1 MRGVLGSL
9 RAFLASGVKPRGR
22 LARAIVPVLVIK
34 VCIVLLAKV
43 FVFGGEHKVIVTP
56 DSMGDRLTVP
66 LSAPVRES

>member
-43 FVFGGEHKVIVTP
+43 FVFGGDNKVVVTP
-56 DSMGDRLTVP
+56 DSMSDRLTAP
-66 LSAPVRES
+66 ASAAPRES